1 MKRFLS
7 ISGLLLSTIVFSQV
21 IINPGTKTTVTNS
34 SVSLEFGSEE
44 RGIIL
49 PYVASPDA
57 LAAVPGTFIMDPQD
71 KVMKVKLGNGSWQDL
86 TGNAAKTQSLINP
99 FDTYIEQ
106 PSAKSIIGPTTVSQA
121 QVAGILILSDP
132 NKAMI
137 LPQVP
142 SPHLNIKNP
151 AAGMMVYDT
160 NNKILAVFNGTQ
172 WSFWQ
177 P

>member
-34 SVSLEFGSEE
+34 SVSLEFGPEE

-49 PYVASPDA
+49 PYVASSDA

-86 TGNAAKTQSLINP
+86 TGNAEK
-99 FDTYIEQ
+99 
-106 PSAKSIIGPTTVSQA
+106 
-121 QVAGILILSDP
+121 P
-132 NKAMI
+132 NR
-137 LPQVP
+137 
-142 SPHLNIKNP
+142 
-151 AAGMMVYDT
+151 
-160 NNKILAVFNGTQ
+160 
-172 WSFWQ
+172 
-177 P
+177 